1 MDIVDEIIGAVV
13 AAGKDGIKVFEL
25 CTALKLGPK
34 EIIRVLRPREDKV
47 EITFNA
53 DGEMILSE
61 RDRRTSASNILVLP
75 PEQPEYVKPPTLDDD
90 TKLSSSYGED
100 TILIDRKAPMMKLHL
115 NIDEVGGLI
124 ELLSL
129 PAISSFLTESQRL
142 HLLRRLSEAMP
153 ERFARILPEVQ
164 AETDLDRVRF
174 ANSMKIITS
183 AFIEGRAVRIIY
195 MSEDSK
201 LTNRTIFPL
210 AIIGVKNGLLVQAYC
225 YLRGEY
231 RGFRLDR
238 IVSAVVVEAPV
249 AEDVPPSPYF

>member
-1 MDIVDEIIGAVV
+1 MDLVDEIVGAVV
-13 AAGKDGIKVFEL
+13 AAGKDGIEVYEL
-25 CTALKLGPK
+25 CTALNLGPK

-53 DGEMILSE
+53 VGEMILSE
-61 RDRRTSASNILVLP
+61 RDRRTSAANILVLP
-75 PEQPEYVKPPTLDDD
+75 PEQPEYERPPTLADDPN
-90 TKLSSSYGED
+90 LSSSYGENA
-100 TILIDRKAPMMKLHL
+100 ILLDRKAPIMNLPL

-129 PAISSFLTESQRL
+129 PAISSFLVESQRL
-142 HLLRRLSEAMP
+142 QLLRRLNEIMP

-164 AETDLDRVRF
+164 AETDLDRVRYS
-174 ANSMKIITS
+174 NSLKIITS
-183 AFIEGRAVRIIY
+183 ALIEGRAVRIIY
-195 MSEDSK
+195 MSENSK

-210 AIIGVKNGLLVQAYC
+210 GIIGVRSGVLIQSYC

-249 AEDVPPSPYF
+249 PEDVPPSPYF